1 MRRITPPYQ
10 KYILVNKDKEE
21 VVLPKHLGLETGQ
34 RFHIGYDGSLAD
46 ALYLLTVVPNDSEVT
61 GDWPTIEGLTGRWS
75 GDRVSVVG
83 SVNDESLYRYASVNY
98 KNVSDLVR
106 DGFTKLFGIE
116 YEHSTVASQ
125 DIWKRTDLI

>member
-1 MRRITPPYQ
+1 MRRVTPYQ

-21 VVLPKHLGLETGQ
+21 VVFPRYLGLETGQ
-34 RFHIGYDGSLAD
+34 RFHVGYDGSLAD

-75 GDRVSVVG
+75 GDRVAVIG
-83 SVNDESLYRYASVNY
+83 SENSASLYRYASVNY

-116 YEHSTVASQ
+116 YEHSLVATQ